1 MTNTKHRLR
10 LSTSTT
16 FNFNFNYNEKK
27 VLFVL
32 VLLLGGGDGGQAFAF
47 QASSS
52 SKALALDSDLS
63 RHRHYSQFHL
73 QVQCENNNISTR
85 ERQKGHYPISIAR
98 TARTSL
104 CMHRNRNH
112 ATSARWGATT
122 TSSRNNHDN
131 FALSM
136 SQNDNDGNNDDTT
149 LQSASETEFRR
160 EFDRLD
166 INKSG
171 EIDKAELTYFIKDFV
186 PKAIIDKIYSLAD
199 TNNDGIIDFDE
210 YKTIRRAM
218 GVSPRLRLDKLLNIP
233 IVELANI
240 LAIILCSFL
249 VAVSTLKNLPQIPLG
264 EYDTVRNILQDGLHL
279 TLTRDGNSI
288 EARQLI
294 NATLLC
300 FNYIFAIDFV
310 VRWFASANFNPQ
322 YLLKPL
328 VVLDIVVVLIPLSVQ
343 SIFPFLSVTNSP
355 GLQNLLLLR
364 ILRLQRVLSDID
376 TFSRFEMALGLPPES
391 VRPFQLQLARVLLST
406 FTLLSV
412 SSGLIYTTEHGVNP
426 DIPDYFSSLYFG
438 LTTLTTVGFG
448 DITPVTPQGRLVVC
462 ASILAGVAFI
472 PAQAANLLDAI
483 LEYQNENQNES
494 KSKQSSSSV
503 AGAEIKVSQKS
514 PRVYNNDANSTM
526 MVSPSNRKEQD
537 TSLKEVRS
545 IEETVS
551 MLRTSISQLEQNGDD
566 SSVEEIE
573 DIRESIAG
581 YVNLREVLETSLENI
596 LEKVNTKE

>member
-1 MTNTKHRLR
+1 
-10 LSTSTT
+10 
-16 FNFNFNYNEKK
+16 
-27 VLFVL
+27 
-32 VLLLGGGDGGQAFAF
+32 
-47 QASSS
+47 
-52 SKALALDSDLS
+52 
-63 RHRHYSQFHL
+63 
-73 QVQCENNNISTR
+73 
-85 ERQKGHYPISIAR
+85 
-98 TARTSL
+98 
-104 CMHRNRNH
+104 
-112 ATSARWGATT
+112 
-122 TSSRNNHDN
+122 
-131 FALSM
+131 
-136 SQNDNDGNNDDTT
+136 
-149 LQSASETEFRR
+149 
-160 EFDRLD
+160 
-166 INKSG
+166 
-171 EIDKAELTYFIKDFV
+171 
-186 PKAIIDKIYSLAD
+186 
-199 TNNDGIIDFDE
+199 
-210 YKTIRRAM
+210 
-218 GVSPRLRLDKLLNIP
+218 
-233 IVELANI
+233 
-240 LAIILCSFL
+240 
-249 VAVSTLKNLPQIPLG
+249 
-264 EYDTVRNILQDGLHL
+264 
-279 TLTRDGNSI
+279 
-288 EARQLI
+288 
-294 NATLLC
+294 
-300 FNYIFAIDFV
+300 
-310 VRWFASANFNPQ
+310 
-322 YLLKPL
+322 
-328 VVLDIVVVLIPLSVQ
+328 LIPLSVQ
-343 SIFPFLSVTNSP
+343 RIFPFLSVTNSP
-355 GLQNLLLLR
+355 RLQNLRLLR
-364 ILRLQRVLSDID
+364 VLRLRRLLSDID
-376 TFSRFEMALGLPPES
+376 TFYRFEMALGLPPES

-426 DIPDYFSSLYFG
+426 DIPDYFSALYFG

-537 TSLKEVRS
+537 KSLKEVRS